1 MNAQDFAVVIG
12 IAHYPY
18 LRSLQGPV
26 VDAERVCEW
35 LVGPAGVPEDTNLE
49 LVVSKESAAERPI
62 LGEIDAAFDRI
73 FERAAS
79 GARRLYVYF
88 AGHGCSK
95 AIDHLALLMA
105 NANPQR
111 LNRAMNATEYRQSL
125 ATLLFPEQVYFFDC
139 CRNYDARITGRGPEW
154 TVNEGATPVPN
165 LTQVVLYAAGFTQY
179 ANERH
184 LLYSERRGLFTE
196 ALLEGLNGGAATF
209 DQASDSWVVR
219 SDRLISFVYDRL
231 KELTSGEQVEQDLW
245 TDPRGVPRHLVL
257 STGVKPPLLQVTVKA
272 PGVTVK
278 TPAGASRIV
287 VLDERLRPIES
298 RPVLDSQDTITFEL
312 PPGQYV
318 IKAEPDGPAEVIN
331 LLDRPLHV
339 DLEELI

>member
-1 MNAQDFAVVIG
+1 MNAQDFAIVIG

-18 LRSLQGPV
+18 LRPLEGPV
-26 VDAERVCEW
+26 LDAERVCEW

-49 LVVSKESAAERPI
+49 LVVSKNSAAEHPF
-62 LGEIDAAFDRI
+62 LDEIDAAFDRI

-79 GARRLYVYF
+79 GARRLYIYF

-105 NANPQR
+105 NANPDR

-139 CRNYDARITGRGPEW
+139 CRNYDARISGRGPEW
-154 TVNEGATPVPN
+154 TVNPGAAPVPD

-209 DQASDSWVVR
+209 DAASDSWVVC
-219 SDRLISFVYDRL
+219 SDRLISFVYERL

-245 TDPRGVPRHLVL
+245 TDPKGVPRHLVL
-257 STGVKPPLLQVTVKA
+257 STGVEPRLLQVTVKA
-272 PGVTVK
+272 PARTSQI
-278 TPAGASRIV
+278 T
-287 VLDERLRPIES
+287 VLDKDVQQIES
-298 RPVLDSQDTITFEL
+298 RPVLDSRDTITVEL

-318 IKAEPDGPAEVIN
+318 IRAEPGGQGEIIN
-331 LLDRPLHV
+331 LVDRPLHV
-339 DLEELI
+339 DLED